1 MRKFKSRL
9 LSSIV
14 FIVFIVFLLI
24 GLILGQLNKKSYLQ
38 SFDQRMERESL
49 LVAKE
54 IENIGGINVLQAS
67 TIKEYSELLDLQIT
81 VTDDRGTIL
90 FDEGKMGNRLN
101 NENDYVTKIES
112 IIKKG
117 KNNEKN
123 VEVGGNADFHYY
135 SMHISAEN
143 QKQGYLF
150 LSVNLK
156 DIQHDYHQI
165 NWIVSIALAIAFI
178 LVFLIGFKLIY
189 RYARP
194 IESATKAAEEL
205 ANGNY
210 HARTY
215 EERVDETGVLSSSIN
230 TVAKNIQDMVKAQ
243 EIQQDRL
250 GTLIE
255 SIGSGLLLIDSRG
268 YINLMNKA
276 YKDLFTVHSS
286 DYLYK
291 LYYKVLE
298 HRELTDLVEEIFMTE
313 HKVVRE
319 LVLQVNDD
327 KKTFQV
333 YGVPIIGAND
343 VWMGILLVFHDI
355 TELKKLEQ
363 IRKDFVANVSHEL
376 KTPITSIKGFSE
388 TLLDG
393 AMENK
398 ETLEEFLR
406 IILKE
411 SDRLQQLI
419 QDLLELTKLEQ
430 HGFSLKR
437 ERLNILDILDEVIK
451 ILSKKAQTKELKIS
465 FEQEKD
471 SIWIEG
477 DRGRLTQVFLNLISN
492 AISYTPNGGNITVS
506 VLERSKDVIIIVKD
520 TGIGIEN
527 SEIPRI
533 FERFYRVDK
542 ARSRNS
548 GGTGLGLAIV
558 KHLIELHKGMI
569 KVESKVGK
577 GTTFQIKLKKEFPY

>member
-1 MRKFKSRL
+1 MRTFKSKL
-9 LSSIV
+9 LSSLL
-14 FIVFIVFLLI
+14 FIIFIVFLLI
-24 GLILGQLNKKSYLQ
+24 SLILGQLNKKSYLK
-38 SFDQRMERESL
+38 SYDERLKRESI

-54 IENIGGINVLQAS
+54 IEDSGGIYAVDDS
-67 TIKEYSELLDLQIT
+67 KIKRYSEMLNLQIT
-81 VTDDRGTIL
+81 ITDNNGKIL
-90 FDEGKMGNRLN
+90 FDEGELGESLH
-101 NENDYVTKIES
+101 DAHLDKIES
-112 IIKKG
+112 TIIKG
-117 KNNEKN
+117 KEKDKKAGI
-123 VEVGGNADFHYY
+123 GGNADFHYY
-135 SMHISAEN
+135 SMKLSLVN
-143 QKQGYLF
+143 QTQGYLF
-150 LSVNLK
+150 ISLK
-156 DIQHDYHQI
+156 LADIQDAYQQI
-165 NWIVSIALAIAFI
+165 NWIVSLSLAAAFC
-178 LVFLIGFKLIY
+178 LLALIGFKLIY
-189 RYARP
+189 RYTRP
-194 IESATKAAEEL
+194 IESATKVAVEL
-205 ANGNY
+205 VNGNY

-215 EERVDETGVLSSSIN
+215 EDRVNEAGALSSSIN
-230 TVAKNIQDMVKAQ
+230 TLAKNMQDMVKAQ

-276 YKDLFTVHSS
+276 YKDLFTVHSA

-313 HKVVRE
+313 HKVVRQ
-319 LVLQVNDD
+319 LVLQVNED
-327 KKTFQV
+327 KKSFQV

-398 ETLEEFLR
+398 ETLAEFLR

-419 QDLLELTKLEQ
+419 QDLLDLSKLEQ
-430 HGFSLKR
+430 HGFALVR
-437 ERLNILDILDEVIK
+437 ERLNILDILGEVIK
-451 ILSKKAQTKELKIS
+451 ILLNKAETKEVEIS
-465 FEQEKD
+465 FKQEQD

-492 AISYTPNGGNITVS
+492 AISYTPNGGKITVS
-506 VLERSKDVIIIVKD
+506 VLERSKDVIINVED
-520 TGIGIEN
+520 TGIGIEK

-558 KHLIELHKGMI
+558 KHLIELHKGAI
-569 KVESKVGK
+569 KVDSELGK
-577 GTTFQIKLKKEFPY
+577 GTTFQIKLKKDFPF

>member
-1 MRKFKSRL
+1 MRKFKSKL
-9 LSSIV
+9 LSSLLLL
-14 FIVFIVFLLI
+14 VFIVFLLI

-38 SFDQRMERESL
+38 SYDQRMKRESMFL
-49 LVAKE
+49 ANE
-54 IENIGGINVLQAS
+54 IENAGGIDSVKAS

-81 VTDDRGTIL
+81 ITDEKGTIL
-90 FDEGKMGNRLN
+90 FDEGQMEESLHGAHIKA
-101 NENDYVTKIES
+101 IES
-112 IIKKG
+112 IIRKG
-117 KNNEKN
+117 RTNM
-123 VEVGGNADFHYY
+123 EVGGNADFHYY
-135 SMHISAEN
+135 SNVLSFKN

-150 LSVNLK
+150 LSIKLQ
-156 DIQHDYHQI
+156 DIQYAYHQI
-165 NWIVSIALAIAFI
+165 NGIVIVSLVVAFAL
-178 LVFLIGFKLIY
+178 LSLIGFKLIY
-189 RYARP
+189 RYMRP
-194 IESATKAAEEL
+194 VESATKVASEL

-215 EERVDETGVLSSSIN
+215 EDRVDGTGVLSSSIN
-230 TVAKNIQDMVKAQ
+230 TLAKNFQDMVKAQ

-268 YINLMNKA
+268 YINLINKA
-276 YKDLFTVHSS
+276 YKDLFSVHSS

-291 LYYKVLE
+291 LYYKVLD
-298 HRELTDLVEEIFMTE
+298 HREITDLVEEIFMTE
-313 HKVVRE
+313 QKVVRE
-319 LVLQVNDD
+319 LVLQVNEDNRN
-327 KKTFQV
+327 FQV

-343 VWMGILLVFHDI
+343 VWMGILLVFHEI

-398 ETLEEFLR
+398 ETLVEFLR

-411 SDRLQQLI
+411 SDRMQQLI
-419 QDLLELTKLEQ
+419 QDLLDLTKLEQ
-430 HGFSLKR
+430 HGFSLIR
-437 ERLNILDILDEVIK
+437 ERLNILDILDEAIK
-451 ILSKKAQTKELKIS
+451 ILWKKAEMKELELIFKQK
-465 FEQEKD
+465 EE

-492 AISYTPNGGNITVS
+492 AISYTPNGGKIMVS
-506 VLERSKDVIIIVKD
+506 VLERRKDVIVFVED

-527 SEIPRI
+527 SEITRI

-558 KHLIELHKGMI
+558 KHLIELHKGTI
-569 KVESKVGK
+569 KVESKIGK
-577 GTTFQIKLKKEFPY
+577 GTTFQVQLKKELPYL

>member
-1 MRKFKSRL
+1 MRKFKSKL
-9 LSSIV
+9 LSSLLLL
-14 FIVFIVFLLI
+14 VFIVFLLI

-38 SFDQRMERESL
+38 SYDQRMKRESMFL
-49 LVAKE
+49 ANE
-54 IENIGGINVLQAS
+54 IENAGGIDSVKAS

-81 VTDDRGTIL
+81 ITDKKGTIL
-90 FDEGKMGNRLN
+90 FDEGQMEESLHGAHIKA
-101 NENDYVTKIES
+101 IES
-112 IIKKG
+112 IIRKG
-117 KNNEKN
+117 RTNM
-123 VEVGGNADFHYY
+123 EVGGNADFHYY
-135 SMHISAEN
+135 SNVLSFKN

-150 LSVNLK
+150 LSIKLQ
-156 DIQHDYHQI
+156 DIQYAYHQI
-165 NWIVSIALAIAFI
+165 NGIVIVSLVVAFAL
-178 LVFLIGFKLIY
+178 LSLIGFKLIY
-189 RYARP
+189 RYMRP
-194 IESATKAAEEL
+194 VESATKVASEL

-215 EERVDETGVLSSSIN
+215 EDRVDGTGVLSSSIN
-230 TVAKNIQDMVKAQ
+230 TLAKNFQDMVKAQ

-268 YINLMNKA
+268 YINLINKA
-276 YKDLFTVHSS
+276 YKDLFSVHSS

-291 LYYKVLE
+291 LYYKVLD
-298 HRELTDLVEEIFMTE
+298 HREITDLVEEIFMTE
-313 HKVVRE
+313 QKVVRE
-319 LVLQVNDD
+319 LVLQVNEDNRN
-327 KKTFQV
+327 FQV

-343 VWMGILLVFHDI
+343 VWMGILLVFHEI

-398 ETLEEFLR
+398 ETLVEFLR

-411 SDRLQQLI
+411 SDRMQQLI
-419 QDLLELTKLEQ
+419 QDLLDLTKLEQ
-430 HGFSLKR
+430 HGFSLIR
-437 ERLNILDILDEVIK
+437 ERLNILDILDEAIK
-451 ILSKKAQTKELKIS
+451 ILWKKAETKELELIFKQK
-465 FEQEKD
+465 EE

-492 AISYTPNGGNITVS
+492 AISYTPNGGKITVS
-506 VLERSKDVIIIVKD
+506 VLERRKDVIVFVED

-527 SEIPRI
+527 SEITRI

-558 KHLIELHKGMI
+558 KHLIELHKGTI
-569 KVESKVGK
+569 KVESKIGK
-577 GTTFQIKLKKEFPY
+577 GTTFQVQLKKELPYL